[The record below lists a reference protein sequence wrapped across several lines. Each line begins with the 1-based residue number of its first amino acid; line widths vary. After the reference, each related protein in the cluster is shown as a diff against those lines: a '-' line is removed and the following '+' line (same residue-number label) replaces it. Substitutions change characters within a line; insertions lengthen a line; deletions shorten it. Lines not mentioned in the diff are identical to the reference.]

1 MKPMFYMEMDDESI
15 KVRNIGMDSV
25 NLSLYG
31 LDPRNARVQSLYQD
45 GESCWHYNPESDGE
59 HYRHRVVVTL
69 EVGSVMFEGGYR
81 ISNDY
86 RLPYLDLQGELNGIY
101 LSTKDGAR
109 TINLKSYMDVVD
121 ISIMSPSTLDFRGRP
136 EDRMFAE
143 LTFYPSKLTISGDRK
158 RRQKEVLT

>member
-1 MKPMFYMEMDDESI
+1 MRAIFDMEMDDESI
-15 KVRNIGMDSV
+15 KVRNAGMDVV

-45 GESCWHYNPESDGE
+45 GESYWHYNPESNDE
-59 HYRHRVVVTL
+59 HYHHRVIVTL
-69 EVGSVMFEGGYR
+69 EVGSVTFEDGYK
-81 ISNDY
+81 ISNGY
-86 RLPYLDLQGELNGIY
+86 RLPSLDFQNELNGIY

-136 EDRMFAE
+136 EKRMFAE
-143 LTFYPSKLTISGDRK
+143 LTFYPDKLTISGK
-158 RRQKEVLT
+158 S